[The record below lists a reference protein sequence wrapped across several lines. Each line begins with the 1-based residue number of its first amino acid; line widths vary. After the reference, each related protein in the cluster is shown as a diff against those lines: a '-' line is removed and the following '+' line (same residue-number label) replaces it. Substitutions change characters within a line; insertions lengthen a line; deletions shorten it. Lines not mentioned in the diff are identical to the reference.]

1 MDTNKSFIDPLD
13 SIINKFTSSQSS
25 DKPETKE
32 ATTDSTIIPV
42 VEEATTVEETTNEE
56 MDYGDSRTLEEI
68 EREDR
73 ENMLRAAAEKKKELE
88 SIKESDNTFT
98 PPNERDEQYQK
109 EAIGFQTDTISIVTD
124 LIKSIIKSEGL
135 PPGCVPEES
144 RIGVMG
150 ELVQEYQLAGEITDK
165 FTSLI
170 VNNWV
175 PYESGDTIN
184 DRSVSYDELD
194 DSNDEPL
201 VFGSPLNINITVQ
214 PDTPVTINVDE
225 SLIGE
230 KTKTS
235 EVNIYI
241 HEVSEKD
248 MECITVVENSW
259 DQSVIVPYETGISDT
274 PITLT
279 YTPYRC
285 SMKSMNWHDFVK
297 LSASIDSDSMSDAE
311 LKYWSV
317 IYKQMKNVSIGEFKS
332 FEDFMKSTRY
342 GDREILWWALLVA
355 TADDTETISLPC
367 ANTLCEHT
375 ITVDYHP
382 RELIHID
389 DDLIPKWYRDASTL
403 SGSLA
408 KNLFADVM
416 KKHKMYKLP
425 DSGIIVEV
433 DEPTAWEYIQEKIP
447 LLDKMYREYKPEGS
461 FKDLDV
467 RDQSMIEFEYLM
479 SNAIY
484 IRSMRIIKDGKAY
497 VYTNWEAIRKIIEI
511 SIGTDDSAILFAI
524 IRDMKNDSMNPVSF
538 KIENVICPKCGHN
551 HKVVKIEDIANQ
563 LLFRVARRLANINIK
578 LMPLD

>member
-1 MDTNKSFIDPLD
+1 
-13 SIINKFTSSQSS
+13 
-25 DKPETKE
+25 
-32 ATTDSTIIPV
+32 
-42 VEEATTVEETTNEE
+42 
-56 MDYGDSRTLEEI
+56 
-68 EREDR
+68 
-73 ENMLRAAAEKKKELE
+73 
-88 SIKESDNTFT
+88 
-98 PPNERDEQYQK
+98 
-109 EAIGFQTDTISIVTD
+109 
-124 LIKSIIKSEGL
+124 
-135 PPGCVPEES
+135 
-144 RIGVMG
+144 MG

-259 DQSVIVPYETGISDT
+259 DQSVIVPHETGISDT

-389 DDLIPKWYRDASTL
+389 ENLMPKWYRDASTL